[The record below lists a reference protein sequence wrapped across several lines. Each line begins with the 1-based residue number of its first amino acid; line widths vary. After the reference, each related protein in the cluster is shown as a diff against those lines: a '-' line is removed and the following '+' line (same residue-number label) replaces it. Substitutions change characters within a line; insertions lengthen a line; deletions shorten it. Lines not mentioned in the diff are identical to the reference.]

1 MTGTAKQTYEKLKR
15 KMERPHLVLATAWD
29 ILSDGIKNFSA
40 NGNTNQAAAIS
51 LYAMLSFVPLFIL
64 TLLIAS
70 YIFSSHPNIQNEL
83 IEKIRGF
90 HPYVSESLLSQLGP
104 MEQKKQL
111 LGWVGII
118 SLIWSSAMI
127 FSAIETAM
135 NIIFRSR
142 GRRNYFAS
150 NLLAIGMI
158 PMGWAVGIASVGITY
173 ISTTIVKQP
182 PLFSNEFMIIPFLH
196 GALFSYV
203 LPYMLTVA
211 FFTVVYKIIPTG
223 KVSWRSALTGAAI
236 FSALMEIAKYFF
248 AWYVSGD
255 KKYNVI
261 FGSLETVVIL
271 VLWVFYVALI
281 LLFCAELISSYQ
293 RRNLILLE
301 KAFLKP
307 RKKIMKIEERLFR
320 KFGRMYPKDAYVF
333 RQGDTGQ
340 EMYYILMGNMRV
352 EKTAGQIKKVLAEMG
367 PGEYFGEMAALI
379 EAPRTASVQAT
390 EDSNVAVIDSD
401 TFRSLLRESGDVS
414 LFMLKEFSIRIRETG
429 NALGELTQAWTRL
442 ITVLYFLMK
451 WPMPGDGD
459 PLHELAMYTRK
470 EPVEI
475 QQVLWDLRDQGVVA
489 IEDGHVSDF
498 SKERAWE
505 LLNDQVF
512 FSERRLER
520 RELNVHI

>member
-1 MTGTAKQTYEKLKR
+1 
-15 KMERPHLVLATAWD
+15 
-29 ILSDGIKNFSA
+29 
-40 NGNTNQAAAIS
+40 
-51 LYAMLSFVPLFIL
+51 
-64 TLLIAS
+64 
-70 YIFSSHPNIQNEL
+70 
-83 IEKIRGF
+83 
-90 HPYVSESLLSQLGP
+90 
-104 MEQKKQL
+104 
-111 LGWVGII
+111 
-118 SLIWSSAMI
+118 
-127 FSAIETAM
+127 
-135 NIIFRSR
+135 
-142 GRRNYFAS
+142 
-150 NLLAIGMI
+150 
-158 PMGWAVGIASVGITY
+158 MGWAVGVASVGITY
-173 ISTTIVKQP
+173 VSTTLAKQP
-182 PLFSNEFMIIPFLH
+182 LLFSKEFMIIPFLH
-196 GALFSYV
+196 GALFRYV

-211 FFTVVYKIIPTG
+211 FFTIVYKIIPTG
-223 KVSWRSALTGAAI
+223 KVSLRGALTGAAI
-236 FSALMEIAKYFF
+236 FSVLMEVAKHFF
-248 AWYVSGD
+248 TWYVSDD

-320 KFGRMYPKDAYVF
+320 KFGRMFTKDTYVF

-390 EDSNVAVIDSD
+390 EDSNVAVIDGG

-414 LFMLKEFSIRIRETG
+414 LFMLKEFSNRIKQTG
-429 NALGELTQAWTRL
+429 NALGELTQSWTRL
-442 ITVLYFLMK
+442 ITVLYFLVK
-451 WPMPGDGD
+451 WPLPDNQD
-459 PLHELAMYTRK
+459 PLDELARFARK
-470 EPVEI
+470 ELVEI
-475 QQVLWDLRDQGVVA
+475 QQVLWDLRDHGV
-489 IEDGHVSDF
+489 ITTRDGHVSDF

-520 RELNVHI
+520 REINVQI

>member
-1 MTGTAKQTYEKLKR
+1 MTGKTKQTYEKLKH

-29 ILSDGIKNFSA
+29 ILWNATKNFQA

-51 LYAMLSFVPLFIL
+51 LYAMLSFIPLFIL
-64 TLLIAS
+64 TMLLAS

-90 HPYVSESLLSQLGP
+90 HPYISESLLSQLGP

-135 NIIFRSR
+135 NMIFRSR
-142 GRRNYFAS
+142 GRRNYVVS
-150 NLLAIGMI
+150 NLLAIAMI
-158 PMGWAVGIASVGITY
+158 PMGWAIGIASVGITY
-173 ISTTIVKQP
+173 VSATLVKQP
-182 PLFSNEFMIIPFLH
+182 LLFSKEFMIIPFLH
-196 GALFSYV
+196 GALFRFF
-203 LPYMLTVA
+203 LPYLLTVA
-211 FFTVVYKIIPTG
+211 FFTIVYKIIPTG
-223 KVSWRSALTGAAI
+223 KVSWGSALTGAAI
-236 FSALMEIAKYFF
+236 FSALMEIAKHFF
-248 AWYVSGD
+248 TWYVSDD

-320 KFGRMYPKDAYVF
+320 KFGHMYPKDTYVF

-340 EMYYILMGNMRV
+340 DMYYILAGKVRV
-352 EKTAGQIKKVLAEMG
+352 EKSAGQIKKVLAEMG
-367 PGEYFGEMAALI
+367 PGEYFGEIAALI
-379 EAPRTASVQAT
+379 EAPRTASIQAT
-390 EDSNVAVIDSD
+390 EDSNVAVIDRD

-414 LFMLKEFSIRIRETG
+414 LFMLKEFSNRIRQTG
-429 NALGELTQAWTRL
+429 NALGELTQSWIRL
-442 ITVLYFLMK
+442 VAVLYFLMK
-451 WPMPGDGD
+451 WPLPDNQD
-459 PLHELAMYTRK
+459 PLDELARYARK

-475 QQVLWDLRDQGVVA
+475 QQVLWDLRDQGV
-489 IEDGHVSDF
+489 ITIRDGHVSDF

-505 LLNDQVF
+505 LLNDQVL
-512 FSERRLER
+512 FSERRMET
-520 RELNVHI
+520 RELNIHI

>member
-1 MTGTAKQTYEKLKR
+1 MSEKTKSKYDKLKS

-29 ILSDGIKNFSA
+29 ILCDGIKNFQA

-51 LYAMLSFVPLFIL
+51 LYAMLSFIPLFIL
-64 TLLIAS
+64 TLLVAN

-90 HPYVSESLLSQLGP
+90 HPYISESLLSQLGP

-111 LGWVGII
+111 LSWVGII

-135 NIIFRSR
+135 NMIFRSR
-142 GRRNYFAS
+142 GRRNYVVS
-150 NLLAIGMI
+150 NLLAIAMI
-158 PMGWAVGIASVGITY
+158 PMGWAVGVASVGITY
-173 ISTTIVKQP
+173 VSTVLVKQP

-196 GALFSYV
+196 GALFRYV

-223 KVSWRSALTGAAI
+223 KVSLGSALTGAAI
-236 FSALMEIAKYFF
+236 FSALMEIAKHFF
-248 AWYVSGD
+248 TWYVSDD
-255 KKYNVI
+255 KKYNLI

-320 KFGRMYPKDAYVF
+320 KFGHMYPKDTYVF

-340 EMYYILMGNMRV
+340 EMYYILMGNVRV
-352 EKTAGQIKKVLAEMG
+352 EKSAGQIKKVLAEMG

-390 EDSNVAVIDSD
+390 EDSNVAVIDEE

-414 LFMLKEFSIRIRETG
+414 LFMLKEFSNRIRQTG

-451 WPMPGDGD
+451 WPMPDDGD
-459 PLHELAMYTRK
+459 LLHELAMYTRK

-475 QQVLWDLRDQGVVA
+475 QQVLWELRDQGV
-489 IEDGHVSDF
+489 ITIRDERISDF

>member
-1 MTGTAKQTYEKLKR
+1 MTGKMKQTYGKLKH

-29 ILSDGIKNFSA
+29 ILWDAVKNFQA

-51 LYAMLSFVPLFIL
+51 LYAMLSFIPLFIL
-64 TLLIAS
+64 TMLIAG

-90 HPYVSESLLSQLGP
+90 HPYISESLLSQLGP

-135 NIIFRSR
+135 NMIFRSR
-142 GRRNYFAS
+142 GRRNYFVS
-150 NLLAIGMI
+150 NLLAIAMI
-158 PMGWAVGIASVGITY
+158 PMGWAVGVASVGITY
-173 ISTTIVKQP
+173 VSTTLAKQP
-182 PLFSNEFMIIPFLH
+182 LFFSKEFMIIPFLH
-196 GALFSYV
+196 GALFRYV

-211 FFTVVYKIIPTG
+211 FFTIVYKIIPTG
-223 KVSWRSALTGAAI
+223 KVSLRGALTGAAI
-236 FSALMEIAKYFF
+236 FSVLMEVAKHFF
-248 AWYVSGD
+248 TWYVSDD

-320 KFGRMYPKDAYVF
+320 KFGRMFTKDTYVF

-390 EDSNVAVIDSD
+390 EDSNVAVIDGG

-414 LFMLKEFSIRIRETG
+414 LFMLKEFSNRIRQTG
-429 NALGELTQAWTRL
+429 NALGELTQSWTRL
-442 ITVLYFLMK
+442 ITVLYFLVK
-451 WPMPGDGD
+451 WPLPDNQD
-459 PLHELAMYTRK
+459 PLDELARFTRK
-470 EPVEI
+470 ELVEI
-475 QQVLWDLRDQGVVA
+475 QHVLWELRDQGV
-489 IEDGHVSDF
+489 ITTRDGHVSDF
-498 SKERAWE
+498 SKERAWD
-505 LLNDQVF
+505 LLNDQIF

-520 RELNVHI
+520 REINVQI

>member
-1 MTGTAKQTYEKLKR
+1 
-15 KMERPHLVLATAWD
+15 
-29 ILSDGIKNFSA
+29 
-40 NGNTNQAAAIS
+40 
-51 LYAMLSFVPLFIL
+51 MLSFIPLFIL
-64 TLLIAS
+64 TMLIAG

-90 HPYVSESLLSQLGP
+90 HPYISESLFSQLGP

-135 NIIFRSR
+135 NMIFRSR
-142 GRRNYFAS
+142 GRRNYFVS
-150 NLLAIGMI
+150 NLLAIAMI
-158 PMGWAVGIASVGITY
+158 PMGWAVGVASVGITY
-173 ISTTIVKQP
+173 VSTTLAKQP
-182 PLFSNEFMIIPFLH
+182 LLFSKEFMIIPFLH
-196 GALFSYV
+196 GALFRYV

-211 FFTVVYKIIPTG
+211 FFTIVYKIIPTG
-223 KVSWRSALTGAAI
+223 KVSLRGALTGAAI
-236 FSALMEIAKYFF
+236 FSVLMEVAKHFF
-248 AWYVSGD
+248 TWYVSDD

-320 KFGRMYPKDAYVF
+320 KFGRMFTKDTYVF

-390 EDSNVAVIDSD
+390 EDSNVAVIDGG

-414 LFMLKEFSIRIRETG
+414 LFMLKEFSNRIKQTG
-429 NALGELTQAWTRL
+429 NALGELTQSWTRL
-442 ITVLYFLMK
+442 ITVLYFLVK
-451 WPMPGDGD
+451 WPLPDNQD
-459 PLHELAMYTRK
+459 PLDELARFARK
-470 EPVEI
+470 ELVEI
-475 QQVLWDLRDQGVVA
+475 QQVLWDLRDHGV
-489 IEDGHVSDF
+489 ITTRDGHVSDF

-520 RELNVHI
+520 REINVQI